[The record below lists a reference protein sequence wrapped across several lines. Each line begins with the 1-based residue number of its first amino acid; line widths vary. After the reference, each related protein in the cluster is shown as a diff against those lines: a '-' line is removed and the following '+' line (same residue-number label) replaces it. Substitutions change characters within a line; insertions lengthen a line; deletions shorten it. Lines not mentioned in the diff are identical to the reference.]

1 MIDIESLLASVSD
14 EDMAKIKSV
23 AESLMNNSAEKQEKT
38 KETPKVPDFPIDM
51 NTVSKIMGVMGQMN
65 KEDYRTRLITDLKPM
80 LNDER
85 QKKADEA
92 VKFLQLMQILPLMKG
107 LF

>member
-1 MIDIESLLASVSD
+1 MIDIESLLSSVSD

-23 AESLMNNSAEKQEKT
+23 AESLMSNNEPKEEKT

-65 KEDYRTRLITDLKPM
+65 KEDYRTRLISDLKPM
-80 LNDER
+80 LNSER

-92 VKFLQLMQILPLMKG
+92 VKFLQLMQVLPLLKG